1 MLKILDF
8 DIEGACHIIV
18 NPYFFQL
25 GENIIMFSGKLIK
38 TKQER
43 DAKYIFTCGG
53 QRLGEGEIPCCMPK
67 KSLYFTDCSGEEYE
81 LQFMPANEFKQIVT
95 EFDHGNMAYEIIK
108 QGQRVGYICSQKRG
122 SFFNNYLFD
131 QIEVEDKQYNVY
143 FAALGQQGKRLM
155 FYRTDGG
162 SETQVAE
169 VWKSNEVINRLDEY
183 FYQAINREDILP
195 LGLFLLYFDFRR
207 SRKYIGER
215 VSGSKEVTVSATTD
229 KRLLEKY
236 DPNFWEDS
244 SF

>member
-1 MLKILDF
+1 MLKIVEF
-8 DIEGACHIIV
+8 DIEGVCHIIV
-18 NPYFFQL
+18 NTDSIQL
-25 GENIIMFSGKLIK
+25 GEDIFMFSGKLIK

-53 QRLGEGEIPCCMPK
+53 QKLGEGEIPCCMPK

-81 LQFMPANEFKQIVT
+81 FQFVPTNEFKLIT
-95 EFDHGNMAYEIIK
+95 AEFDHGNMAYEIMK
-108 QGQRVGYICSQKRG
+108 QGKRVGYICSQKRG
-122 SFFNNYLFD
+122 SFFNSYLFD
-131 QIEVEDKQYNVY
+131 RIVLDKKQYNAY
-143 FAALGQQGKRLM
+143 FVALGQQGKRLM
-155 FYRTDGG
+155 FYRTDNG

-183 FYQAINREDILP
+183 FDQAIDREDILP
-195 LGLFLLYFDFRR
+195 LGLFLQYFDFRR